1 MVDGGAATESVSTS
15 NQPARHTPLRALAGM
30 LRHYSVVIYSVTLS
44 RLTLWVVGLLT
55 ETYVRPVTTLDGALR
70 YSPHWWLNIWGAWDT
85 GWYVG
90 LAKHG
95 YQSLSGADGQANWA
109 FFPGY
114 PALAAGMS
122 SVTGLSA
129 FEAML
134 VISNLSFFG
143 AMVLVH
149 RLACAEFD
157 RKTADHAV
165 ILLCVAPGSY
175 IFSAAYTESLFLLC
189 LTGAFLLIRSR
200 KWMAAGTVAA
210 AAVLTRNL
218 GVGLLLPYAWA
229 AADRLFLDRTRK
241 GTPAPRPSEVVGIVA
256 GALPPFFAL
265 AAFMLYLRSRTGD
278 ALAFVHVQKAWG
290 RSFGDPVS
298 TLLDGVFHPDHVP
311 EVNAVSFVVAW
322 LVIGLLVRLA
332 LLRRPRLF
340 ILALFLTLAPL
351 AGGIASFAR
360 YALVIFPLWLVL
372 ANALAA
378 RPRLAIAVVSVF
390 AMLNG
395 FMMLAWTLVLKVTM

>member
-1 MVDGGAATESVSTS
+1 MEDGGAATESVSTPS
-15 NQPARHTPLRALAGM
+15 QRTLHAPLRALAGA
-30 LRHYSVVIYSVTLS
+30 LRHYSVVIYGFTLS
-44 RLTLWVVGLLT
+44 RLTLLVVGLLT
-55 ETYVRPVTTLDGALR
+55 ERYVRPVTTLDPDLR
-70 YSPHWWLNIWGAWDT
+70 FSPHRWLNMWGTWDT

-95 YQSLSGADGQANWA
+95 YQPLAGPDGQANWA
-109 FFPGY
+109 FFPAY
-114 PALAAGMS
+114 PALAAGIA

-134 VISNLSFFG
+134 VISNLSFL
-143 AMVLVH
+143 AALVLIH

-157 RKTADHAV
+157 RKTADLAV
-165 ILLCVAPGSY
+165 ILLCVVPGSY

-189 LTGAFLLIRSR
+189 LTAAFCLIRSR

-229 AADRLFLDRTRK
+229 ATERLFLDRK
-241 GTPAPRPSEVVGIVA
+241 GKPALRPSEVVGIVA
-256 GALPPFFAL
+256 GILPPMFAL
-265 AAFMLYLRSRTGD
+265 AAFMLHLRSRTGD

-290 RSFGDPVS
+290 RNFGDPVS
-298 TLLDGVFHPDHVP
+298 TLLDGVFHPDRVP
-311 EVNAVSFVVAW
+311 DVNFVSFVVAW
-322 LVIGLLVRLA
+322 LAIGLLVRLA
-332 LLRRPRLF
+332 LLRRPLLLV
-340 ILALFLTLAPL
+340 LALFLTLAPL
-351 AGGIASFAR
+351 TGGVASFAR

-378 RPRLAIAVVSVF
+378 RPKAAIAVISVF
-390 AMLNG
+390 AMLSG
-395 FMMLAWTLVLKVTM
+395 FMMVAWTLALKVTM